1 MSLPKGEFVEV
12 TRKLQESLI
21 LGQKVKDELLVY
33 LIERALYRAEKI
45 TAVNFPN
52 SKVEQLDPP
61 AFMSYSYRAVI
72 GWLLLPAAPK
82 VAEDLIAEITYL
94 KWTADNLLRHTVYV
108 GPREDKP
115 AHQVRRER

>member
-45 TAVNFPN
+45 TAVNIPN
-52 SKVEQLDPP
+52 RKEQFDTP
-61 AFMSYSYRAVI
+61 AFMSYSYR
-72 GWLLLPAAPK
+72 
-82 VAEDLIAEITYL
+82 
-94 KWTADNLLRHTVYV
+94 
-108 GPREDKP
+108 KP
-115 AHQVRRER
+115 L

>member
-1 MSLPKGEFVEV
+1 VEGKMSLPKGEFVEV

-52 SKVEQLDPP
+52 RKVEQFDTP
-61 AFMSYSYRAVI
+61 AFMSYSYR
-72 GWLLLPAAPK
+72 
-82 VAEDLIAEITYL
+82 
-94 KWTADNLLRHTVYV
+94 
-108 GPREDKP
+108 KP
-115 AHQVRRER
+115 L